1 MEKKI
6 FILRVDYLQYK
17 KTINILI
24 IIIIKII
31 YIIYRVML
39 IDTFYVT
46 NEDVQFQIH
55 HTYCHKYQFLESI
68 EKKCIVFFGSLEYL
82 PVLE

>member
-1 MEKKI
+1 
-6 FILRVDYLQYK
+6 
-17 KTINILI
+17 
-24 IIIIKII
+24 
-31 YIIYRVML
+31 ML

-46 NEDVQFQIH
+46 KEDVQFRIH

>member
-17 KTINILI
+17 KNYKYINYNYN
-24 IIIIKII
+24 KNYI
-31 YIIYRVML
+31 YKIYRVML

-46 NEDVQFQIH
+46 KEDVQFRIH
-55 HTYCHKYQFLESI
+55 HTYCHMYRFLESI
-68 EKKCIVFFGSLEYL
+68 EKNV
-82 PVLE
+82 